1 MHLARGDCKRHIS
14 NRFERPIALR
24 AGRKLYHQCNWR
36 ARIRAQ
42 NLGKPTRFGELPLP
56 ERVRYHL
63 SHPIF
68 ELLPSDANDSRN
80 SGGNPVGPEHIEV
93 AAMKTNSINL
103 TDHQLIR
110 LAADGDARAI
120 RSLYDRYSPRVY
132 AVVRRI
138 AGDDDLA
145 EDYAQEAWI
154 RAIRALPTFRGDAR
168 FSTWL
173 HRIAVNAAL
182 QALRKAETREKREAP
197 VVADIAIAPAP
208 SDSLLQKRLEG
219 ALDGLPEGM
228 RRVLILHDVEGY
240 THEEIGDVLGVT
252 AGTSKSQLFKARA
265 KMRVML
271 AGLDGAAQEH
281 GAEAW
286 SI

>member
-1 MHLARGDCKRHIS
+1 MNEASVTTTESQI
-14 NRFERPIALR
+14 
-24 AGRKLYHQCNWR
+24 
-36 ARIRAQ
+36 IRQ
-42 NLGKPTRFGELPLP
+42 
-56 ERVRYHL
+56 
-63 SHPIF
+63 
-68 ELLPSDANDSRN
+68 
-80 SGGNPVGPEHIEV
+80 
-93 AAMKTNSINL
+93 AAE
-103 TDHQLIR
+103 
-110 LAADGDARAI
+110 GDARAI
-120 RSLYDRYSPRVY
+120 RALYDRYAPRVY

-145 EDYAQEAWI
+145 QDYAQEAWI
-154 RAIRALPTFRGDAR
+154 RAFRALPTFRGDSR

-182 QALRKAETREKREAP
+182 QALRKAETRRKHEGPLPETVPVAP
-197 VVADIAIAPAP
+197 SR
-208 SDSLLQKRLEG
+208 SDSLLQMRLER

-252 AGTSKSQLFKARA
+252 SGTSKSQLFKARA
-265 KMRVML
+265 KMRAML
-271 AGLDGAAQEH
+271 AKLGAATQEH

>member
-1 MHLARGDCKRHIS
+1 M
-14 NRFERPIALR
+14 ETM
-24 AGRKLYHQCNWR
+24 Q
-36 ARIRAQ
+36 
-42 NLGKPTRFGELPLP
+42 PTEG
-56 ERVRYHL
+56 
-63 SHPIF
+63 
-68 ELLPSDANDSRN
+68 A
-80 SGGNPVGPEHIEV
+80 
-93 AAMKTNSINL
+93 
-103 TDHQLIR
+103 LIR
-110 LAADGDARAI
+110 LAAEGDAQAMRA
-120 RSLYDRYSPRVY
+120 LYDRYSPRVY

-138 AGDDDLA
+138 AGDEDLA
-145 EDYAQEAWI
+145 QDYAQEAWI

-182 QALRKAETREKREAP
+182 QALRKSETRRKREGPTPEDLPVAP
-197 VVADIAIAPAP
+197 RHR
-208 SDSLLQKRLEG
+208 DSLLQKRLEH

-240 THEEIGDVLGVT
+240 THEEIGDALGVT
-252 AGTSKSQLFKARA
+252 AGTSKSQLFKARS

-271 AGLDGAAQEH
+271 ADLDGAVQEP

>member
-1 MHLARGDCKRHIS
+1 MTQ
-14 NRFERPIALR
+14 ERP
-24 AGRKLYHQCNWR
+24 
-36 ARIRAQ
+36 
-42 NLGKPTRFGELPLP
+42 P
-56 ERVRYHL
+56 V
-63 SHPIF
+63 
-68 ELLPSDANDSRN
+68 SDA
-80 SGGNPVGPEHIEV
+80 
-93 AAMKTNSINL
+93 
-103 TDHQLIR
+103 QLIR

-120 RSLYDRYSPRVY
+120 RSLYDRYAPRVY

-145 EDYAQEAWI
+145 QDYAQEAWI
-154 RAIRALPTFRGDAR
+154 RAIRALPTFRGDSR

-182 QALRKAETREKREAP
+182 QALRKSETRKKREGPRP
-197 VVADIAIAPAP
+197 VDIPIAP
-208 SDSLLQKRLEG
+208 STRDSLLQKRLEN

-252 AGTSKSQLFKARA
+252 SGTSKSQLFKARA
-265 KMRVML
+265 KMRAML
-271 AGLDGAAQEH
+271 AELDGAVQET

-286 SI
+286 NI